1 MSDTDDLDDLDLA
14 FPLTVAQ
21 QHIAELCAK
30 ARAVATDTAGQ
41 PLRKRTWEQWQTIL
55 DAVAAI
61 DADHRWGSS
70 PRWFYDDLDKH
81 GLTPLIATP
90 GNTTSLHSMVNC
102 LRKVIQHREAV
113 EAWRVTLPPDKQQR
127 WVSPRSVVK
136 HCPACGGGDPKP
148 TMRQNLMALFASYED
163 QQHDKREYQQ
173 RIAQLERCLTE
184 SGVKVPQPTSEY
196 ADMVA
201 RDREQE
207 EQFKALVRAFRGG
220 E

>member
-21 QHIAELCAK
+21 QRIAELCAK

-41 PLRKRTWEQWQTIL
+41 PLRKRTWKQWQTIL

-173 RIAQLERCLTE
+173 RIAQLERCLTDK
-184 SGVKVPQPTSEY
+184 GVKVPRPTSEY
-196 ADMVA
+196 AAMVA